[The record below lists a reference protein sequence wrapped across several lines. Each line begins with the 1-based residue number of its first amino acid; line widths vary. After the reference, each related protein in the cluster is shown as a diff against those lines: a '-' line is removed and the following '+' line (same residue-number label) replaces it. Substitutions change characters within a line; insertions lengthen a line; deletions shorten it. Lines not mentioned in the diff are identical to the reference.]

1 MWIPAFAG
9 MTACSKVSG
18 EFFLAARLQS
28 VRGTHDILPE
38 EARKFRRVVETFRA
52 VAERYAF
59 GEIAT
64 PIFEFTEVFSR
75 SLGEAT
81 DVVTKEMYTF
91 TDRSG
96 DSITLRPE
104 YTAGIARAFLSNGLQ
119 QEAPCRF
126 YAWGPMFRHE
136 RPQKGR
142 LRQFHQL
149 DVEII
154 GVAEAQADVELLAL
168 AYDLLSELGVADK
181 VTLELNTLGDHE
193 SRARYRDALVK
204 YFSAH
209 VSTLSEDSRLRLD
222 KNPLRILDSKD
233 AGDRAIINNAP
244 LFTDYLNEAS
254 LAFFADVKRG
264 LEALHIPYKVNPRLV
279 RGLDYYTHTAF
290 EFTTEALG
298 AQGTVLAGGRYD
310 GLIEELG
317 GPATPGVGWAS
328 GIERLSMLIGDLEPG
343 PRPIAVI
350 PVGAATQDT
359 ALVIAHDARRA
370 GHIVDMSYRG
380 NMGKRLTRA
389 NKLRARAAIIVGED
403 ELARGVIVIRDL
415 DAGTQTEVP
424 RDRLIAALDAFR

>member
-328 GIERLSMLIGDLEPG
+328 GIERLSMLIGNLESG

-389 NKLRARAAIIVGED
+389 NKLRARAAVIVGED

-424 RDRLIAALDAFR
+424 RDRLVAALDAFR